1 MAFQKKFANMNIL
14 MVYGQLQEEGVFQD
28 TNVPENMSKFVSQKY
43 QNTKTHG
50 IFLDFPPTLKLK
62 S

>member
-1 MAFQKKFANMNIL
+1 MNIL